1 MAFPLS
7 LYIGLRYLRSKRH
20 THFISFMTGAS
31 MVGIAL
37 SVTVL
42 VTVLSVMNGFDQII
56 RNRIFEMANHITIQD
71 PQTAEF
77 KVWPDIRRKLLK
89 RPHIIG
95 ASPFLMSQG
104 LLITEYQ
111 NQPLIV
117 YGILPQL
124 EHTVSPIS
132 RKLVSGKFSLKP
144 DKNEVLIGER
154 LAWQFG
160 LNVGSQITLLI
171 PTPGRITLRNLP
183 PLKTFT
189 VSGIFK
195 IGKGHGLDLDSSVA
209 YIHLNDMQ
217 TAYRLGKKITGL
229 RVKTDHLYYAPQIAN
244 KLANTTLKKYIVSNW
259 THDYGSLM
267 AAINLEKTMMFC
279 TLSLLIAIA
288 AFNLVSSLTML
299 VNEKKADI
307 AILRT
312 LGVRSSTVLKI
323 FIIQGSM
330 VGLIGTIIGLGGG
343 ILLAQSI
350 GNLIEMIE
358 TLLGLELF
366 GSNPLYLSNRLPSK
380 IELFD
385 LVKISVCS
393 FSMSLLATLY
403 PAWRATRTNPLETL
417 RYE

>member
-1 MAFPLS
+1 
-7 LYIGLRYLRSKRH
+7 
-20 THFISFMTGAS
+20 
-31 MVGIAL
+31 
-37 SVTVL
+37 
-42 VTVLSVMNGFDQII
+42 
-56 RNRIFEMANHITIQD
+56 
-71 PQTAEF
+71 
-77 KVWPDIRRKLLK
+77 
-89 RPHIIG
+89 
-95 ASPFLMSQG
+95 
-104 LLITEYQ
+104 
-111 NQPLIV
+111 
-117 YGILPQL
+117 
-124 EHTVSPIS
+124 
-132 RKLVSGKFSLKP
+132 
-144 DKNEVLIGER
+144 
-154 LAWQFG
+154 
-160 LNVGSQITLLI
+160 
-171 PTPGRITLRNLP
+171 
-183 PLKTFT
+183 
-189 VSGIFK
+189 
-195 IGKGHGLDLDSSVA
+195 
-209 YIHLNDMQ
+209 
-217 TAYRLGKKITGL
+217 
-229 RVKTDHLYYAPQIAN
+229 
-244 KLANTTLKKYIVSNW
+244 
-259 THDYGSLM
+259 M